1 MRVAQMQPLPT
12 CAARADKSVL
22 PQRLLQQPRLRIS
35 PRLIAVT
42 QPQTVMCQPASPIST
57 LLRGALPDGSPGQL
71 SRDRDAIKKAGVT
84 AGLLAGGSIDR
95 DALLSRGVS
104 FGSAHALT
112 VLPSFSGEITGSCS
126 CCR

>member
-1 MRVAQMQPLPT
+1 MAAPGSFRVTGTP
-12 CAARADKSVL
+12 
-22 PQRLLQQPRLRIS
+22 
-35 PRLIAVT
+35 
-42 QPQTVMCQPASPIST
+42 
-57 LLRGALPDGSPGQL
+57 
-71 SRDRDAIKKAGVT
+71 SRRP

-112 VLPSFSGEITGSCS
+112 VLPSFSGEITGSFS